1 MWTNTGE
8 AFSADRRPNYVLKV
22 ITLTFIVLECGILN
36 LAALRGWQQY
46 LTGSGGSL
54 VKRCGGQPARP

>member
-1 MWTNTGE
+1 
-8 AFSADRRPNYVLKV
+8 VLKV

>member
-1 MWTNTGE
+1 M
-8 AFSADRRPNYVLKV
+8 KI

-54 VKRCGGQPARP
+54 LKRFSGQPARP